1 MSVPVET
8 AAGGG
13 GPGSVGGGRRQARG
27 GVVPARP
34 PVLAWVPARSPL
46 IRRRRPRA
54 PTRPQARSRT
64 MAPRAAASG
73 STLRCRTRAAPR
85 SPADWARRF
94 RPESSSSTQRRKPAF
109 TNPGGGTPQNRSNR
123 ARLPTRVVVAP
134 RIAVSGVSLGP
145 RRARIGHAGDRRSL
159 QFGVNTTPVAIRA
172 GPAPDRRAARAAATA
187 VGYSALTAAT
197 RSARP
202 CFASANSIPV
212 LGLTYSS
219 LSMPA

>member
-13 GPGSVGGGRRQARG
+13 GGVHAVVGGGAAAG
-27 GVVPARP
+27 SAAGW
-34 PVLAWVPARSPL
+34 AWVPARPPL

-73 STLRCRTRAAPR
+73 STLRYRTRAAPR

-94 RPESSSSTQRRKPAF
+94 RPESSSSTQRRKPAS

-187 VGYSALTAAT
+187 GYSALTAAT
-197 RSARP
+197 RSASP